1 MLELTGSKHQ
11 VGRQMHFGINLRG
24 DLAKLTDA
32 EIASMFE
39 TLISKRETTYQAV
52 SPFQLG
58 NKWLYQKG
66 FGMPLGR
73 GPFHAPIFYRFLGL
87 SYFNIFGGPSLYDLY
102 LLDCELK
109 DVRDEIERRVR
120 RQKTAMVRT

>member
-1 MLELTGSKHQ
+1 M
-11 VGRQMHFGINLRG
+11 RFGINLRG

-32 EIASMFE
+32 EIATMFE
-39 TLISKRETTYQAV
+39 TLISRREATYRAAP
-52 SPFQLG
+52 SLAG

-66 FGMPLGR
+66 FESPLGR
-73 GPFHAPIFYRFLGL
+73 GPLHAPIFYKILGL
-87 SYFNIFGGPSLYDLY
+87 PYLNIFGGPSLYDLY

-120 RQKTAMVRT
+120 RQKTAMVKS

>member
-1 MLELTGSKHQ
+1 M
-11 VGRQMHFGINLRG
+11 RFGINLRG

-39 TLISKRETTYQAV
+39 TLMSKRETTYQAA
-52 SPFQLG
+52 PFQAG

-73 GPFHAPIFYRFLGL
+73 GPFHAPVFYRFLGL
-87 SYFNIFGGPSLYDLY
+87 SYVNIFRSPSLYDIY

-109 DVRDEIERRVR
+109 DIRDEIERRVR